1 MYFNLRMKIITKIL
15 ILTIIIIFFPLKSF
29 SHIEHYEKVE
39 KFLIEIFKDEKKI
52 GFNNYTF
59 SRNNKNLVIDNKIEF
74 TVSMLGLNV
83 FSIKGTSK
91 EVYKKNKLV
100 SFKSDTIQNKKKKFV
115 NLYLDES
122 KESYFI
128 DGSSYTGKV
137 DLDIVIGSW
146 WNHKI
151 IQTEKNVSPISGSIN
166 KQTINFIKKEKINL
180 YGKVY
185 DTRHFVI
192 LSKRH
197 NKEDSEERRYDVWLD
212 INTNHILKM
221 TYSKYG
227 LWEYK
232 LKQVIYSK

>member
-1 MYFNLRMKIITKIL
+1 MKIITKTL
-15 ILTIIIIFFPLKSF
+15 LLTIIIIFFPLKSF
-29 SHIEHYEKVE
+29 GHVKHYEKVE
-39 KFLIEIFKDEKKI
+39 KFLMEIFKDGKKI

-59 SRNNKNLVIDNKIEF
+59 SRDNKNLKIDNKTEF
-74 TVSMLGLNV
+74 NVSILGLNV
-83 FSIKGTSK
+83 FSIKGFSK
-91 EVYKKNKLV
+91 EVYENNKLV
-100 SFKSDTIQNKKKKFV
+100 SFKSDTVQNKKKKFV
-115 NLYLDES
+115 DLYLDES

-128 DGSSYTGKV
+128 NGSSYSGKI

-151 IQTEKNVSPISGSIN
+151 ILTEKNISPISGSIN
-166 KQTINFIKKEKINL
+166 KQTIKFIKKEKVNL

-192 LSKRH
+192 LSKRLD
-197 NKEDSEERRYDVWLD
+197 KKDSEERRYDVWLD

-221 TYSKYG
+221 TFSKYG

>member
-1 MYFNLRMKIITKIL
+1 MKTIIKIL
-15 ILTIIIIFFPLKSF
+15 LLTTIIIFFPLKSF
-29 SHIEHYEKVE
+29 SHVEHYEKVE
-39 KFLIEIFKDEKKI
+39 RFQMEIFKDGRKI

-59 SRNNKNLVIDNKIEF
+59 NRNNKILVIENKTEF
-74 TVSMLGLNV
+74 TVSILGLNA
-83 FSIKGTSK
+83 FSIKGASK
-91 EVYKKNKLV
+91 EIYKNNKLV
-100 SFKSDTIQNKKKKFV
+100 SFKSNTIQNKKEKFV
-115 NLYLDES
+115 NLYLDEN

-128 DGSSYTGKV
+128 KGSSYTGKV

-151 IQTEKNVSPISGSIN
+151 IQTEKNISPISGSIN

-192 LSKRH
+192 LSRRL
-197 NKEDSEERRYDVWLD
+197 NKEDGEERRYDVWLD

>member
-1 MYFNLRMKIITKIL
+1 MKIVNKISL
-15 ILTIIIIFFPLKSF
+15 LTIIIIFFPLKSF
-29 SHIEHYEKVE
+29 GHIEHYEKVE
-39 KFLIEIFKDEKKI
+39 KFLMEIFKDGKKI

-59 SRNNKNLVIDNKIEF
+59 SRDNKNLKIDNKTEF
-74 TVSMLGLNV
+74 NVSILGLNV
-83 FSIKGTSK
+83 FSIKGFSK
-91 EVYKKNKLV
+91 EVYENNKLV
-100 SFKSDTIQNKKKKFV
+100 SFKSDTVQNKKKKFV
-115 NLYLDES
+115 DLYLDES

-128 DGSSYTGKV
+128 NGSSYSGKI

-151 IQTEKNVSPISGSIN
+151 ILTEKNISPISGSIN
-166 KQTINFIKKEKINL
+166 KQTIKFIKKEKINL

-185 DTRHFVI
+185 NTRHFVI
-192 LSKRH
+192 LSKRL

-212 INTNHILKM
+212 KNTNHILKM
-221 TYSKYG
+221 TFSKYG

>member
-1 MYFNLRMKIITKIL
+1 MLFQLKELVKKFIKTTNLLVLNQILFKI
-15 ILTIIIIFFPLKSF
+15 
-29 SHIEHYEKVE
+29 
-39 KFLIEIFKDEKKI
+39 
-52 GFNNYTF
+52 
-59 SRNNKNLVIDNKIEF
+59 
-74 TVSMLGLNV
+74 
-83 FSIKGTSK
+83 
-91 EVYKKNKLV
+91 
-100 SFKSDTIQNKKKKFV
+100 KKKRFV
-115 NLYLDES
+115 DLYLDES

-128 DGSSYTGKV
+128 KGSSYTGKI

-151 IQTEKNVSPISGSIN
+151 IQSEKNISPISGSIN

-185 DTRHFVI
+185 DARHFVI
-192 LSKRH
+192 LSKRL